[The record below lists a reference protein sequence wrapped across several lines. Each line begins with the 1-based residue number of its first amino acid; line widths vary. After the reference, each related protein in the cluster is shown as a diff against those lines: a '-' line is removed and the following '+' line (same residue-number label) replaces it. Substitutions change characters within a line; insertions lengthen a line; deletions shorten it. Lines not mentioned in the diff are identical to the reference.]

1 MFLFKPYY
9 IMYYVIGIYIA
20 VLTVYSLYLFVF
32 PTGAHYT
39 TRCVDFDGELFNKL
53 ECTQNRYLIILYSK
67 YIISNSKV
75 DYCKNARSAT
85 IS

>member
-39 TRCVDFDGELFNKL
+39 TGCVDNGLVEYSFKCIFDQLKWL
-53 ECTQNRYLIILYSK
+53 QLIK
-67 YIISNSKV
+67 
-75 DYCKNARSAT
+75 RSSFEDT
-85 IS
+85 FDITV